1 MKDCILSLDGAWR
14 LRAAD
19 ESESISCQI
28 PGDNYSAL
36 QAAGRIPDP
45 YWRRNE
51 LAVQWVADK
60 DWSFS
65 REFVVPAGLLG
76 HRAVYLD
83 FASIDT
89 FAEIFVNGR
98 LAGKADNQFFR
109 WRFEVKKL
117 LREGTNE
124 IEVRIAS
131 PRRRALEVHDAEA
144 PDLPAANMNDGS
156 IKGINCIRKC
166 QCSAGWDWG
175 VSLPASGLYGGVSL
189 IGADEVLIDAAW
201 CDQTHRSGSCR
212 VDATLRLVPVRG
224 AKPGA
229 SVEARLRFNGE
240 ERIVRGR
247 VPAAPGP
254 FELKASFRVDS
265 PRLWWPCGYG
275 EQPLYEFSAEVGAQ
289 RIERKVGLRKLEVV
303 RKPDKAGESFKIR
316 VNGVDVFA
324 KGADWIPCDAR
335 PAHETEARIR
345 HLLESAAAANMNTLR
360 VWGGGHFESDFFYD
374 ECDRLGLL
382 IWHDM
387 MMACM
392 RYPKHAAF
400 LGRLRAEIGYQVRR
414 LRDHAAIALWCGD
427 NENIGAIHWN
437 VENDTPAARKAR
449 IAYYRVVNRAVGE
462 AVREA
467 DPSRLFWPS
476 SPCAAP
482 GDYTYN
488 DGESGRGDTHYW
500 AVWFGGATFDAYYR
514 HRPRFCSEFGFQSFP
529 SPETVRTFASERE
542 GDLNIYSPV
551 FDQHQKSRAGN
562 SIILG
567 MFANYYRAPKGF
579 DETLY
584 LSQVQQS
591 EAIRTGVEWWRSLRP
606 HCMGTVFWQLD
617 DDWPCASW
625 SSIEYGGRWKA
636 LHYAARRFYAPLATF
651 AFRPGA
657 RKALEAHVV
666 WDLPLAV
673 DVKVAVTL
681 HRLSDGTPVG
691 TWKFREKLDRA
702 GTRTLPLP
710 AAIAAALPDRT
721 GRREGVLEVAPG
733 LTSDACFLVVETE
746 GRDSLGR
753 VWRHGTTVALEAWKA
768 LDLPQSGLAVKSVEP
783 AKDEKGA
790 FDVTLTAKAPSFFA
804 WASVADDSTGVFS
817 DNLVTVLPDAPKVLR
832 YRPGTP
838 TTASSL
844 RRRISLIDLRGSY

>member
-1 MKDCILSLDGAWR
+1 MNDCILSLDGVWR

-19 ESESISCQI
+19 ESESISCPI

-65 REFVVPAGLLG
+65 REFDVPAEQLRR
-76 HRAVYLD
+76 RALYLS
-83 FASIDT
+83 FESIDT
-89 FAEIFVNGR
+89 AAEVFVNGR
-98 LAGKADNQFFR
+98 LAGKADDQFRR

-117 LREGTNE
+117 LREGANE
-124 IEVRIAS
+124 VEVRIAS
-131 PRRRALEVHDAEA
+131 PRRAACAVMDAEHPDAA
-144 PDLPAANMNDGS
+144 PQAFNDGS
-156 IKGINCIRKC
+156 VFGLNYLRKS

-189 IGADEVLIDAAW
+189 IGADDVLIDAAW
-201 CDQTHRSGSCR
+201 CDQTHRPGSCR
-212 VDATLRLVPVRG
+212 VEATVRLVPVRG
-224 AKPGA
+224 AKAGA
-229 SVEARLRFNGE
+229 PVEARLRFNGE
-240 ERIVRGR
+240 ERVVRGR
-247 VPAAPGP
+247 VPASPGP
-254 FELKASFRVDS
+254 FELHASFRVDS

-275 EQPLYEFSAEVGAQ
+275 EQPLYDFSAEVGGQ
-289 RIERKVGLRKLEVV
+289 RVERRIGLRKLEVV
-303 RKPDKAGESFKIR
+303 TTPDRTGNRFAIR
-316 VNGVDVFA
+316 VNGVEVFA

-335 PAHETEARIR
+335 PAHQTDARIR

-360 VWGGGHFESDFFYD
+360 VWGGGIFEGDFFYD
-374 ECDRLGLL
+374 ECDRLGILL
-382 IWHDM
+382 WHDLM
-387 MMACM
+387 FACM
-392 RYPKHAAF
+392 RYPSHPEFLRRAHAE
-400 LGRLRAEIGYQVRR
+400 AEYQVRR
-414 LRDHAAIALWCGD
+414 LRTHPSIALWCGD
-427 NENIGAIHWN
+427 NECIGSVRWDT
-437 VENDTPAARKAR
+437 NDETERQR
-449 IAYYRVVNRAVGE
+449 RLSRYVRLNDVLGN
-462 AVREA
+462 AVRAA
-467 DPSRLFWPS
+467 DPTRLFWPS

-482 GDYTYN
+482 GDFAYN
-488 DGESGRGDTHYW
+488 EGESGRGDTHYW

-636 LHYAARRFYAPLATF
+636 LHYAARRFYSPLATF

-657 RKALEAHVV
+657 QKALEAHVV

-681 HRLSDGTPVG
+681 HRLSDSAPAG

-702 GTRTLPLP
+702 GTRSLPLP

-733 LTSDACFLVVETE
+733 LASDACFLVVETE

-753 VWRHGTTVALEAWKA
+753 VWRHGTTVALEPWKA
-768 LDLPQSGLAVKSVEP
+768 LDLPQSGLAVKSVES

-804 WASVADDSTGVFS
+804 WVAVADDSTGVFS
-817 DNLVTVLPDAPKVLR
+817 DNLVSVLPDAPKVLR